1 MKPRFESAR
10 GVRGFQLSNPPV
22 FCVEAL
28 RASLDIFE
36 AAGGMSELRKKSE
49 ILTRYL
55 ERLLEMRL
63 SENVSTLTPKELH
76 RRGCQLSLVFRGV
89 NGKRVH
95 EAIAREGVICDFRE
109 PDVMRIA
116 PAPLYN
122 SFMDVFNFVRILEKA
137 VMSVKEESKAGGF
150 RSRL

>member
-1 MKPRFESAR
+1 M
-10 GVRGFQLSNPPV
+10 

-36 AAGGMSELRKKSE
+36 AAGGMSESFLERSPKSSFFS
-49 ILTRYL
+49 TRYL

-89 NGKRVH
+89 NGNEFTKRS
-95 EAIAREGVICDFRE
+95 
-109 PDVMRIA
+109 
-116 PAPLYN
+116 L
-122 SFMDVFNFVRILEKA
+122 VR
-137 VMSVKEESKAGGF
+137 V
-150 RSRL
+150 